1 MNQDINKKYIRFAS
15 ISVIIIGIIVVTGW
29 FLKIRLLTTIIPAY
43 VSMKFNTALLFIIT
57 GVILYSIISEKWQ
70 RWRLLLSLALTIT
83 GISIFS
89 QSVLGFNIGIDE
101 FFVQDYFV
109 TQDGPFPP
117 GRLAQGTSL
126 SFFLLGISFLMINA
140 TNTTLRTFAQF
151 LLHVVSL
158 IAFLAIIG
166 YFLDVPVFY
175 KLSALGPMAVHT
187 AITLLATSI
196 AASLWNYQLGITG
209 LLLGKGVGNIMA
221 RQLFPTFTVAVL
233 LLGFLRIYLHRQG
246 LISVEFGIAV
256 FATAF
261 TLIGLLFISLS
272 ARQLNKINIKKNI
285 AEDQLLSLNKN
296 LERIVEERTD
306 ELNKSVKALQQSRNE
321 LWKSE
326 QLLKGIINNTSAA
339 IFLKGINGKY
349 LLVNKRF
356 AGDFNLEVDEIIGK
370 TAFDIF
376 PEEVATKLVS
386 NESVIIASKEAN
398 TAEMSVILR
407 GRYKTM
413 LTNKFPLMDED
424 NNVFAICG
432 VATDFTE
439 VKKSRT
445 EQEILSLQLQQ
456 KNQQLLNFAHI
467 TSHNLRSPVSN
478 LNSLLWLYK
487 ESQTEEEKALLFEK
501 FETVIHNLSET
512 LNELV
517 DALKIQED
525 TGKKKE
531 SLLFEDIFKKV
542 KDSMI
547 GKIMETEAVVSYNF
561 TKAPA
566 IEYPRLYLE
575 SILQNLLSNSLKYRS
590 QARTPVIYAETLFE
604 DGVLMLKF
612 KDNGIG
618 IDMNRHSDKLFGL
631 NKTFH
636 RHEEAK
642 GVGLFITKTQVE
654 AMGGS
659 ITAISEVDKGSTFI
673 IHFNKKNL

>member
-1 MNQDINKKYIRFAS
+1 MNQETNRKYIRFS
-15 ISVIIIGIIVVTGW
+15 SVCIIGLGLIVILGW
-29 FLKIRLLTTIIPAY
+29 ILKIQLFTTILPGY
-43 VSMKFNTALLFIIT
+43 VSMKFNTAILFVFTGIIF
-57 GVILYSIISEKWQ
+57 YSLVEEKWK
-70 RWRLLLSLALTIT
+70 TIRIGLNLILMIV
-83 GISIFS
+83 GIYTFLQSI
-89 QSVLGFNIGIDE
+89 LGFNGGIDE
-101 FFVQDYFV
+101 IFINDYYV
-109 TQDGPFPP
+109 LEDGSYAP
-117 GRLAQGTSL
+117 GRMAQGSSL
-126 SFFLLGISFLMINA
+126 SFFLLGAAFLMITASSKKIN
-140 TNTTLRTFAQF
+140 LIGQY

-158 IAFLAIIG
+158 IASVAIIG
-166 YFLDVPVFY
+166 YILGVPIFY
-175 KLSALGPMAVHT
+175 KLSALGSMAIHT
-187 AITLLATSI
+187 AIAFLLSSV
-196 AASLWNYQLGITG
+196 AASLLNTQLGITG
-209 LLLGKGVGNIMA
+209 LLVGKGVGSIMA
-221 RQLFPTFTVAVL
+221 RQLFPTLTVAVL
-233 LLGFLRIYLHRQG
+233 LLSIIRIYLHRSG
-246 LISVEFGIAV
+246 LISVEFGIAL
-256 FATAF
+256 FATSF
-261 TLIGLLFISLS
+261 ILVGLLLISIS
-272 ARQLNKINIKKNI
+272 ARQLNRINIKKNI
-285 AEDQLLSLNKN
+285 AEDQLLNLNKN
-296 LERIVEERTD
+296 LEKIVEERT
-306 ELNKSVKALQQSRNE
+306 RE

-339 IFLKGINGKY
+339 IFLKDINGKY
-349 LLVNKRF
+349 LLVNRRF
-356 AGDFNLEVDEIIGK
+356 ANDFGLTEEEIIGK

-376 PEEVATKLVS
+376 PAETAATLIS
-386 NESVIIASKEAN
+386 NEAAIFTSKEAN
-398 TAEMSVILR
+398 TAEMSTVVR
-407 GRYKTM
+407 GVTKTL
-413 LTNKFPLMDED
+413 LTNKFPLMDEEE
-424 NNVFAICG
+424 NVFAICG

-487 ESQTEEEKALLFEK
+487 ESQTPEEKAILFEK

-525 TGKKKE
+525 TGKKRE
-531 SLLFEDIFKKV
+531 TLLFEDIFKKV
-542 KDSMI
+542 KESMI
-547 GKIMETEAVVSYNF
+547 GKIIETEAVVSYNF

-590 QARTPVIYAETLFE
+590 PLRTPVIFAESLFE
-604 DGVLMLKF
+604 NGVLILRF
-612 KDNGIG
+612 KDNGLG

-659 ITAISEVDKGSTFI
+659 ITAESEPDKGSTFI
-673 IHFNKKNL
+673 IHFNKKMV

>member
-1 MNQDINKKYIRFAS
+1 MNQETNRKYIRFAS
-15 ISVIIIGIIVVTGW
+15 VCVIGLGLIVILGW
-29 FLKIRLLTTIIPAY
+29 ILKIQLFTTILPAY
-43 VSMKFNTALLFIIT
+43 VSMKFNTAILFVLT
-57 GVILYSIISEKWQ
+57 GIILYSLVKEQWKTIRVVFSLI
-70 RWRLLLSLALTIT
+70 LLTVGMYIFLQ
-83 GISIFS
+83 SIL
-89 QSVLGFNIGIDE
+89 QYNGGIDE
-101 FFVQDYFV
+101 LFIKDYYV
-109 TQDGPFPP
+109 SDDGSYTP
-117 GRLAQGTSL
+117 GRMAQGSSL
-126 SFFLLGISFLMINA
+126 SFFLLGAAFLMIS
-140 TNTTLRTFAQF
+140 TLSKKANLIGQYLF
-151 LLHVVSL
+151 HVVSL
-158 IAFLAIIG
+158 IAFVAIIG
-166 YFLDVPVFY
+166 YLLGVPIFY
-175 KLSALGPMAVHT
+175 KLSALGSMAVHS
-187 AITLLATSI
+187 AAAFLLSSV
-196 AASLWNYQLGITG
+196 AASLLNKKLGITG
-209 LLLGKGVGNIMA
+209 LLSGRGVGSIMA
-221 RQLFPTFTVAVL
+221 RQLFPTLTVAVL
-233 LLGFLRIYLHRQG
+233 LLSIIRIYLHRNG
-246 LISVEFGIAV
+246 LISVEFGIAL
-256 FATAF
+256 FATSF
-261 TLIGLLFISLS
+261 ILVGLLLISIS
-272 ARQLNKINIKKNI
+272 ARQLNRINIKKNI
-285 AEDQLLSLNKN
+285 VEDQLLDLNKN
-296 LERIVEERTD
+296 LEKIVEERT
-306 ELNKSVKALQQSRNE
+306 RE

-339 IFLKGINGKY
+339 IFLKDINGKY

-356 AGDFNLEVDEIIGK
+356 ANDFGLTEEQIIGK

-376 PEEVATKLVS
+376 PEETATKLIS
-386 NESVIIASKEAN
+386 NEASIITSKEAN
-398 TAEMSVILR
+398 TAEMSTIVN
-407 GRYKTM
+407 GVTKTM
-413 LTNKFPLMDED
+413 LTNKFPLLDEQS
-424 NNVFAICG
+424 NVFAICG

-487 ESQTEEEKALLFEK
+487 ESQTAEEKAILFEK

-525 TGKKKE
+525 TGKKRE

-547 GKIMETEAVVSYNF
+547 GKIIETEAVVSYNF

-590 QARTPVIYAETLFE
+590 ALRTPVIFAETLFE
-604 DGVLMLKF
+604 DGILILKF
-612 KDNGIG
+612 KDNGLG
-618 IDMNRHSDKLFGL
+618 IDMNRHSEKLFGL

-659 ITAISEVDKGSTFI
+659 ITAESEPEKGTTFI
-673 IHFNKKNL
+673 IHFNKKMV

>member
-15 ISVIIIGIIVVTGW
+15 IFAIVLGFVVMTGW
-29 FLKIRLLTTIIPAY
+29 VFNIQLFTTILPGY
-43 VSMKFNTALLFIIT
+43 VSMKFNTGLLFVLAGI
-57 GVILYSIISEKWQ
+57 VLYSLIADKW
-70 RWRLLLSLALTIT
+70 RWIRTIFSLILLFT
-83 GISIFS
+83 GIFTFLQSILNFD
-89 QSVLGFNIGIDE
+89 VGIDQL
-101 FFVQDYFV
+101 FIKDYYV
-109 TQDGPFPP
+109 VEDGSYSP
-117 GRLAQGTSL
+117 GRMAQGTSF
-126 SFFLLGISFLMINA
+126 SFFVLGIASLLVNASHKFLK
-140 TNTTLRTFAQF
+140 
-151 LLHVVSL
+151 L
-158 IAFLAIIG
+158 IAQYIFHLVTLISFLAIIG
-166 YFLDVPVFY
+166 YILGVPIFY
-175 KLSALGPMAVHT
+175 KLSALGSMAIHT
-187 AITLLATSI
+187 AILFFIISV
-196 AASLWNYQLGITG
+196 AASLWNKQLGITG
-209 LLLGKGVGNIMA
+209 LITGNGVGNIMA
-221 RQLFPTFTVAVL
+221 RQLFPTLTIAVL
-233 LLGFLRIYLHRQG
+233 FLSIIRIYLHRGG
-246 LISVEFGIAV
+246 LISVEFGIAL
-256 FATAF
+256 FATSF
-261 TLIGLLFISLS
+261 ILVGLLLITLS

-296 LERIVEERTD
+296 LEKIVEERTH
-306 ELNKSVKALQQSRNE
+306 E

-339 IFLKGINGKY
+339 IFLKDTKGKY
-349 LLVNKRF
+349 LLVNRRF
-356 AGDFNLEVDEIIGK
+356 ASDFDLLEQDIIGK
-370 TAFDIF
+370 TAFDLF
-376 PEEVATKLVS
+376 PEEVAAKLIN
-386 NESVIIASKEAN
+386 NESSIITSKEGC
-398 TAEMSVILR
+398 TAEMTTLVR
-407 GRYKTM
+407 GVSKTM
-413 LTNKFPLMDED
+413 LTNKFPLLDEKG
-424 NNVFAICG
+424 NVFVICG

-445 EQEILSLQLQQ
+445 EQEILSFQLQQ

-501 FETVIHNLSET
+501 FETVIHHLSET

-517 DALKIQED
+517 DALKVQED
-525 TGKKKE
+525 TGKKRE
-531 SLLFEDIFKKV
+531 SLQFEEVFKKV
-542 KDSMI
+542 KDSMA

-590 QARTPVIYAETLFE
+590 PLRTPVIYAETLF
-604 DGVLMLKF
+604 DNGVLILKF
-612 KDNGIG
+612 KDNGLG
-618 IDMNRHSDKLFGL
+618 IDLNRHIDKLFGL

-673 IHFNKKNL
+673 IYFNKKNA

>member
-1 MNQDINKKYIRFAS
+1 MNQDINRKYIRFAS
-15 ISVIIIGIIVVTGW
+15 IFLIAIGIIVMTGW
-29 FLKIRLLTTIIPAY
+29 LLRIRLLTTIIPAY

-57 GVILYSIISEKWQ
+57 GVILYSLASEKWQ
-70 RWRLLLSLALTIT
+70 RLRLLLSLLLTAA
-83 GISIFS
+83 GISIFT
-89 QSVLGFNIGIDE
+89 QSVWGFNIGIDE
-101 FFVQDYFV
+101 FFVRDYFI
-109 TQDGPFPP
+109 TKDGPFPP

-126 SFFLLGISFLMINA
+126 SFFLLGASFLMINA
-140 TNTTLRTFAQF
+140 PSKILKNFAQF
-151 LLHVVSL
+151 LLHTVSL
-158 IAFLAIIG
+158 IAFLAIVG
-166 YFLDVPVFY
+166 YLLDVPVFY
-175 KLSALGPMAVHT
+175 KLSALGSMAIHT
-187 AITLLATSI
+187 AITLFAGSI
-196 AASLWNYQLGITG
+196 AASLWNHQLGITG

-221 RQLFPTFTVAVL
+221 RQLFPTFTISVL
-233 LLGFLRIYLHRQG
+233 LLGSIRIYLHRQG

-285 AEDQLLSLNKN
+285 AEDQLLNLNKN
-296 LERIVEERTD
+296 LEKIVEERTH
-306 ELNKSVKALQQSRNE
+306 E

-339 IFLKGINGKY
+339 IFVKDAKGKY
-349 LLVNKRF
+349 LLVNRRF
-356 AGDFNLEVDEIIGK
+356 ANDFNLTEENIIGK
-370 TAFDIF
+370 TAFDLF
-376 PEEVATKLVS
+376 PEEVAAKLVN
-386 NESVIIASKEAN
+386 NESSIIASKEAN
-398 TAEMSVILR
+398 TAEMTTVVR
-407 GRYKTM
+407 GVSKTM
-413 LTNKFPLMDED
+413 LTNKFPLLDEKG
-424 NNVFAICG
+424 NVFAICG

-445 EQEILSLQLQQ
+445 EQEILSFQLQQ

-525 TGKKKE
+525 TGKKRE
-531 SLLFEDIFKKV
+531 SLLFEEAFKKV
-542 KDSMI
+542 KDSMA

-561 TKAPA
+561 IKAPA

-590 QARTPVIYAETLFE
+590 PLRTPVIYAETLFD
-604 DGVLMLKF
+604 DGVLILKF
-612 KDNGIG
+612 KDNGLG
-618 IDMNRHSDKLFGL
+618 IDLNRHIDKLFGL

-673 IHFNKKNL
+673 VYFNKKMPD